1 VVSYYHWSNFDPRR
15 KGDVVRLSATALIV
29 GSLALG
35 ATACNGSSSGSGGSA
50 NSGGPAANAP
60 LQHPKSLV
68 GEVGKNDAFVI
79 QLLDDTGAPV
89 RHLAAGTY
97 QLLVHDDSGIHD
109 FHIQGAGVN
118 DLTSVPGTG
127 LKSFTETFRPGT
139 YTFVCDPHASQMHG
153 EFVVS

>member
-1 VVSYYHWSNFDPRR
+1 M
-15 KGDVVRLSATALIV
+15 RLSATALIV

-127 LKSFTETFRPGT
+127 LKSFTETFMPST